1 MVRLSAVSELFL
13 DKPVTAINTDT
24 YWHALRA
31 TGIQDK
37 RADFASLMEHHG
49 ARPGLVGP
57 KTTRFSA
64 R

>member
-13 DKPVTAINTDT
+13 DRPVTAINTDT
-24 YWHALRA
+24 YWHALHA

-37 RADFASLMEHHG
+37 KADLASLMEHHG
-49 ARPGLVGP
+49 AQPGLVGP
-57 KTTRFSA
+57 GTTKFSA

>member
-1 MVRLSAVSELFL
+1 M
-13 DKPVTAINTDT
+13 DKPVTAINTGT

-37 RADFASLMEHHG
+37 KADFASLMEHHG

>member
-1 MVRLSAVSELFL
+1 MARLSAVSELFL
-13 DKPVTAINTDT
+13 DKPVTAIKTDT
-24 YWHALRA
+24 YRHALRA
-31 TGIQDK
+31 TGIPDK
-37 RADFASLMEHHG
+37 KADFASLTERQG

>member
-1 MVRLSAVSELFL
+1 MARLSAVSELFL

-24 YWHALRA
+24 YWHALCA

-37 RADFASLMEHHG
+37 RADFASPMEHHG